1 MATMIVSNNRE
12 FGILS
17 FLFSLKMTHPAP
29 DTNEICVEPT
39 IKFAHDYHDESSTAA
54 ANLALEMQV
63 MKPY

>member
-1 MATMIVSNNRE
+1 
-12 FGILS
+12 
-17 FLFSLKMTHPAP
+17 MTHPAP
-29 DTNEICVEPT
+29 DTNEIFVEPT

>member
-1 MATMIVSNNRE
+1 MIVSNNRE